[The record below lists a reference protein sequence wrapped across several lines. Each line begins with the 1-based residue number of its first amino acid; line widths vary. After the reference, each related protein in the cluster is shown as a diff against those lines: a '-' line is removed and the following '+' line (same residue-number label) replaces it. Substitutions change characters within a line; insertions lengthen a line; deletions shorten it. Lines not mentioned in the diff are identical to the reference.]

1 MTTMLS
7 APQSAQA
14 IGLCCWFEQQVFALL
29 GSWITE
35 IGESGPKLAMLE
47 LSDHAAWRAQRWYE
61 LLPTAPPGADAHLGG
76 TEALEALVLSAHSV
90 DGAAN
95 TIEKFVVAETLLG
108 LLAQSV
114 AELSERTTEIAGAA
128 VRRIAGIVATD
139 LDIDL
144 ASCRLVL
151 SASET
156 RPNPELL
163 AGFDQLRGPF
173 EAASTLEFLD

>member
-14 IGLCCWFEQQVFALL
+14 IGLCCWLEQQVFALL

-35 IGESGPKLAMLE
+35 VGESGPKLTMLE

-61 LLPTAPPGADAHLGG
+61 LLPTAPPGADALVMG

-90 DGAAN
+90 DGNAN

-108 LLAQSV
+108 LLSQLV
-114 AELSERTTEIAGAA
+114 AELLGRTTAIAGAA
-128 VRRIAGIVATD
+128 VRRIADIAATD

-151 SASET
+151 SASVPA
-156 RPNPELL
+156 PNGDFL
-163 AGFDQLRGPF
+163 AGFDQLRTPF
-173 EAASTLEFLD
+173 ETVSALEFLD